1 MKHSLFSLIFIASA
15 VSTAGVAH
23 AGAESGLYIGGS
35 MGNAELSFED
45 DDVAEI
51 GRIDFDDD
59 DTGYKLFAGYNFGLV
74 PLLDLAVEGGYID
87 FGSQNDLDTK
97 IDVTGWHASG
107 LVGFN
112 LGPVGL
118 FGKAGVIDWDSE
130 IEHVSL
136 DSDDSGTDPMYGL
149 GAKFHLGSIGIR
161 AEYEIFEADRAAIDF
176 YSLGAS
182 LTF

>member
-1 MKHSLFSLIFIASA
+1 MKHSLPSLAFFVAA
-15 VSTAGVAH
+15 LST
-23 AGAESGLYIGGS
+23 SGLAFAGSDSGIYIGGS
-35 MGNAELSFED
+35 MGNAELSFDEELAD
-45 DDVAEI
+45 I

-97 IDVTGWHASG
+97 IDVTGWNLSG
-107 LVGFN
+107 LVGVN

-118 FGKAGVIDWDSE
+118 FGKAGFIDWDSE

-136 DSDDSGTDPMYGL
+136 DTSESGTDPAYGL
-149 GAKFHLGSIGIR
+149 GAKFHLGSFGIR
-161 AEYEIFEADRAAIDF
+161 AEYEIFEADSADIDF

-182 LTF
+182 VTF